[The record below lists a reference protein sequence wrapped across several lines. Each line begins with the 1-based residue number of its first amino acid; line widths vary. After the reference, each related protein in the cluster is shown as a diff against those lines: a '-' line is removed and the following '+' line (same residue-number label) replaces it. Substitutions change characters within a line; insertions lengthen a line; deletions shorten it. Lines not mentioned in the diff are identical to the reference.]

1 MELKFKVAAILL
13 LARVSVCADV
23 ESICKGVGISGIRIR
38 TWALEALTTRLSL
51 KDQLEAQLI
60 VESRKKC
67 SKLKV
72 E

>member
-1 MELKFKVAAILL
+1 MELKFKAAAILL
-13 LARVSVCADV
+13 LARVAVCADV
-23 ESICKGVGISGIRIR
+23 ESICKGISGIRIR

-67 SKLKV
+67 SKFKV